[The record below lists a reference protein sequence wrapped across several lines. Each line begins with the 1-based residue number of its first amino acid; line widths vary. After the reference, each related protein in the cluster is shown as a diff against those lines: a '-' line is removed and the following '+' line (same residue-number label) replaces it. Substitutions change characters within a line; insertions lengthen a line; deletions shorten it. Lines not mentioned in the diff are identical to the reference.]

1 MAPEQKIGKQ
11 AAVAGAG
18 ETLEVDYT
26 SCRLAVAELWQV
38 EWLNYAGSLT
48 EPSKTQIEVKIGC
61 ELLDTAAAA
70 AAAAV
75 VVVVLQVLSLHSI
88 ADIHNL
94 CRSGCACAKSY
105 KETRQS
111 A

>member
-1 MAPEQKIGKQ
+1 M
-11 AAVAGAG
+11 
-18 ETLEVDYT
+18 
-26 SCRLAVAELWQV
+26 
-38 EWLNYAGSLT
+38 T

-61 ELLDTAAAA
+61 ELLDTAAAAA